1 MLPRNGTQ
9 KEAGLSFQWPSI
21 PHHSQSSQ
29 INEGKHG
36 SRCFPFCSLCG
47 KAPDLCFSFQRR
59 CSRKNSVE
67 EDKLC
72 AFELLA
78 TVAGKLLQES
88 ESSVS
93 SNVEAHADI
102 FREEN
107 VKGQPRDE
115 QALKSESIDH
125 GSCAESSFM
134 PETSV
139 HEPDLSSS
147 FKGLPQTDTDSVLEH
162 ISVFASPDVQNKR
175 NGDSMLG
182 DCLVNEADGNTNRGV
197 GDSISAGNSIDLRV
211 EGHLD
216 MHSGDDANTSDVKDP
231 IEECVNSNML
241 IKSGNS
247 VQLPLYRDPVSRTSL
262 QKRWDT
268 VKLGIRDDDENS
280 FGCNKL
286 STKFRPFRPQPRTGH
301 RRIRKMLTSKYRKM
315 APKQRSCD
323 LYSSSKWFLL
333 I

>member
-1 MLPRNGTQ
+1 MP
-9 KEAGLSFQWPSI
+9 SFFYSI
-21 PHHSQSSQ
+21 CDKVS
-29 INEGKHG
+29 
-36 SRCFPFCSLCG
+36 
-47 KAPDLCFSFQRR
+47 DLCFSFQRR

-102 FREEN
+102 FQDED

-115 QALKSESIDH
+115 QTPKSESIDH

-139 HEPDLSSS
+139 QEPDLSSS

-175 NGDSMLG
+175 NCDSILG
-182 DCLVNEADGNTNRGV
+182 TCQVNGADGNTDCEV
-197 GDSISAGNSIDLRV
+197 GGSIFVGNSINLRV
-211 EGHLD
+211 EGHQD
-216 MHSGDDANTSDVKDP
+216 THSGDDANTSNVKDP
-231 IEECVNSNML
+231 IEEYVNSNML

-247 VQLPLYRDPVSRTSL
+247 VQLPLYRDPIPHTSL

-315 APKQRSCD
+315 APKLRSCE
-323 LYSSSKWFLL
+323 LYNSSKWWLL
-333 I
+333 GYLSLILS